1 MITRALVACQA
12 IFDTKTK
19 KYFVYHAILAC
30 APPCLIRYNEGE
42 VRNMDFKERM
52 KGKRNKIG
60 MTLEDVA
67 KVVGVSRQT
76 IQKYESGIV
85 ANIPSDKIELLAKAL
100 HTSPAYGLIAIW
112 LTEKHKKRRGQTAP
126 LSLYMY

>member
-1 MITRALVACQA
+1 
-12 IFDTKTK
+12 
-19 KYFVYHAILAC
+19 
-30 APPCLIRYNEGE
+30 
-42 VRNMDFKERM
+42 MDFKERM